1 MSRLNSLSASAIRA
15 MFSSESEERL
25 IMLVTIYD
33 PETPSVAVA
42 RLADGYNQR
51 LLVNN
56 SGDIPGQPVTT
67 DSDIV
72 YGVVSRQKNY
82 VFVPLQMN
90 VPGEQETGVSNCSIT
105 INYVTPELIELIRNY
120 INSPAKVSIELVI
133 ASAFDTSLDTVEAS
147 FPGFYT
153 TSISYSADSI
163 TLDLTMID
171 YAREPFPCYG
181 FTPSYFPGLF

>member
-1 MSRLNSLSASAIRA
+1 MSRLSSLSSSAIRA

-33 PETPSVAVA
+33 PDSPSEAIL

-51 LLVNN
+51 LLTNN
-56 SGDIPGQPVTT
+56 AGDISGQPVTN
-67 DSDIV
+67 DDDVV
-72 YGVVSRQKNY
+72 YGVVSRGHNY
-82 VFVPLQMN
+82 VFIPMSMQL
-90 VPGEQETGVSNCSIT
+90 PGEQETGVANCSIT
-105 INYVTPELIELIRNY
+105 INYVTSETIELIRNY
-120 INSPAKVSIELVI
+120 VNGPAKVSIELVL
-133 ASAFDTSLDTVEAS
+133 ADTFDTPLNTVEAS

-153 TSISYSADSI
+153 TSIVYNAESI
-163 TLDLTMID
+163 SLDLTMID

>member
-33 PETPSVAVA
+33 PETPSAAIA

-51 LLVNN
+51 LLTNN
-56 SGDIPGQPVTT
+56 AGDIPGQPVTT
-67 DSDIV
+67 DSEVI
-72 YGVVSRQKNY
+72 YGVVSRQNNY
-82 VFVPLQMN
+82 VFVPLQMD

-105 INYVTPELIELIRNY
+105 INYVTPELIELIRDHL
-120 INSPAKVSIELVI
+120 NSPAKVTIELVL
-133 ASAFDTSLDTVEAS
+133 ADAFDVPLNTVEAS
-147 FPGFYT
+147 FPGFYA
-153 TSISYSADSI
+153 TSVSYSADAI
-163 TLDLTMID
+163 TIDLTMID